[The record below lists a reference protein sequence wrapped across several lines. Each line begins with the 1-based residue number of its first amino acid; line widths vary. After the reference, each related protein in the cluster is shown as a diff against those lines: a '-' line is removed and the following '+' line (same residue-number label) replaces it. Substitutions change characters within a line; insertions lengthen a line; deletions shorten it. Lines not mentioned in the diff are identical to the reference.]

1 MAILGLTIKRI
12 NTVYQT
18 WEANLLEVLPRV
30 VSQGFHVRL
39 LAHQNRQV
47 RGSLLLISQHRREGS
62 VLRGTL
68 QAPARAFPPSIFP
81 DKNRRGKVNLSQH
94 GPQKRWERSKHLRSA
109 AVAAGSSSARLCCAA
124 ATSVEPP

>member
-1 MAILGLTIKRI
+1 LTIKRI

-68 QAPARAFPPSIFP
+68 QAPARPFPSSIFP
-81 DKNRRGKVNLSQH
+81 DKNRRGIGKSQSTWTAEKM
-94 GPQKRWERSKHLRSA
+94 GALQAPAQRGGGGVILCSAVLRRRHFCGA
-109 AVAAGSSSARLCCAA
+109 AVI
-124 ATSVEPP
+124 